1 MDELG
6 YRPNRAARALRSG
19 RFRTIGVV
27 MFTLASFGNM
37 RTLEAISAAAAA
49 ADFTIT
55 LLPMASRTGEG
66 VRSALSRLHEQAVD
80 GVVIV
85 IESHIIDTA
94 EVALPDGVP
103 LVVVDSTGT
112 TDRPSIDIDQA
123 EGARL
128 ATQHLLDLG
137 HETVWHVAGPDG
149 SYSADRRLAAWRDTL
164 EHAGRAVP
172 PVFTGG
178 WASSDGYRA
187 GQEIAARPEV
197 TAVFAVND
205 QTALGVLRAAH
216 EAGRSVPG
224 SLSVVGFD
232 DFPES
237 ESFWPPLTTVHQS
250 FDEVGPPCRRHA
262 PGADRGRAGRT
273 VDRPRAGA
281 PGGAREHGAARLT
294 LPAPG
299 RAPTTAEQTD
309 GMTTFTSVTVL
320 GAGVLGTQIALQTAR
335 HGVPVVVYDISDD
348 AVAAGRERLAG
359 IVEQYLGDVGEDARP
374 DAEAAVARIDFATD
388 LAQAVAA
395 ADLVIE
401 AVPERLDLKRDVYA
415 RLAEV
420 APADTVFATNS
431 STLLPSAIADATGRP
446 DRFLALHF
454 ANHVWRQNTAEVMG
468 TEQTDPAVFER
479 VATFAEEIGM
489 VPIRLHKEQPGYVLN
504 SLLVPLLD
512 AAAGLVLRGVA
523 DPETVDTTWRIGTG
537 PRWVRSRSTT
547 SSASGRRTRSPAR
560 RRSRARRRGRSTC
573 APSTSTRAGTA
584 SSPAR
589 ASTATADDG
598 PAPGSRSRR
607 DGREARGGAATRLPS
622 VLGSPGG
629 TRRTVSPVL
638 PVLRPVPPR
647 VGRRPPGRRRDP

>member
-1 MDELG
+1 MTTELNTARRAPSMAAVADAAGVSMQTVSRVARGFDNVSPETRERVQRAMDDLG

-94 EVALPDGVP
+94 EVVLPDGVP

-164 EHAGRAVP
+164 EHAGRPVP

-187 GQEIAARPEV
+187 GREIAARPEV

-250 FDEVGPPCRRHA
+250 FDEVGRRA
-262 PGADRGRAGRT
+262 VTTLLAQIE
-273 VDRPRAGA
+273 GA
-281 PGGAREHGAARLT
+281 PAG
-294 LPAPG
+294 PS
-299 RAPTTAEQTD
+299 TD
-309 GMTTFTSVTVL
+309 L
-320 GAGVLGTQIALQTAR
+320 
-335 HGVPVVVYDISDD
+335 VPV
-348 AVAAGRERLAG
+348 RL
-359 IVEQYLGDVGEDARP
+359 VE
-374 DAEAAVARIDFATD
+374 
-388 LAQAVAA
+388 
-395 ADLVIE
+395 
-401 AVPERLDLKRDVYA
+401 
-415 RLAEV
+415 
-420 APADTVFATNS
+420 
-431 STLLPSAIADATGRP
+431 
-446 DRFLALHF
+446 
-454 ANHVWRQNTAEVMG
+454 
-468 TEQTDPAVFER
+468 
-479 VATFAEEIGM
+479 
-489 VPIRLHKEQPGYVLN
+489 
-504 SLLVPLLD
+504 
-512 AAAGLVLRGVA
+512 
-523 DPETVDTTWRIGTG
+523 
-537 PRWVRSRSTT
+537 
-547 SSASGRRTRSPAR
+547 
-560 RRSRARRRGRSTC
+560 
-573 APSTSTRAGTA
+573 
-584 SSPAR
+584 R
-589 ASTATADDG
+589 ASTAAP
-598 PAPGSRSRR
+598 PA
-607 DGREARGGAATRLPS
+607 
-622 VLGSPGG
+622 
-629 TRRTVSPVL
+629 
-638 PVLRPVPPR
+638 
-647 VGRRPPGRRRDP
+647 